1 MARTTIDFGIDFGTT
16 NSAIACLQRDRVE
29 VIKNSLTQSDLT
41 PSAVFVDGKGA
52 VIVGAPAYSKLEFD
66 PDNSIGG
73 FKRWLGGENRFTF
86 KKSGRSMKAEELSAE
101 VLKSLKGDVFAR
113 FQEDIKAAVI
123 TVPAVWEIPKC
134 EATRRAAQ
142 LAGLEF
148 TPLLQEP
155 IAAAI
160 GYGFQAEELRG
171 VLMVFDLG
179 GGTFDTS
186 LLSARDGRLTVLGN
200 EGCLLGG
207 RDFDLKLAEW
217 LADRIEKESG
227 VRGLRRDN
235 PLAYRAFAKLKQKAE
250 EAKKQ
255 LSVRES
261 CPVSIEELGSGF
273 ENVEITIEV
282 HRRDYEQLIAADTNK
297 AISICKGLLAAKGIK
312 PSALQALLLVG
323 GPTLTPYIRASIEQ
337 ELGIRPSSSLDPMT
351 VVAQGAALFA
361 ATQRLQ
367 ESSKAAPRTGQ
378 INARFHY
385 SPVSDSTETDVGI
398 SLDPPLNGGELRI
411 IRTDGGWASAVS
423 SIPPD
428 GQLFVTV
435 LLRAKKSN
443 EFRLEIKD
451 ANGTLISP
459 QPSEFTITHGL
470 PLAQAITS
478 KDFGVALENN
488 EFEVLIPKGTPLP
501 AKGAGTFQTSK
512 TVSAGSQESALKVY
526 ILEGEHQRA
535 DRNLEIQVMELRGA
549 QCKRSLPAGETVE
562 VIFRMDESRVLSA
575 TAFIPFLNQTIE
587 SVFKPLETRIKD
599 SREPD
604 EIEQELNKEAE
615 RCNELRGVTSGNP
628 GLSEFEQRAQD
639 LKKELDAAKAGDQ
652 EARQKIVTNL
662 LDLKAAL
669 DTIEDST
676 RWQRLLSEFS
686 ELKEAARE
694 LFATRGSQEQSSQLE
709 LLITEAEDAASRK
722 SLQRLDQRLES
733 IRGMYWRL
741 LFSFDEYWI
750 SAFRRLE
757 SDGARFV
764 DSDLASRLIEEGKR
778 AIGRQDI
785 ESLKTIVPQLWGL
798 LPESQQS
805 KLDFR
810 FADAGLR
817 RAYGRQK

>member
-66 PDNSIGG
+66 PDNSLSG
-73 FKRWLGGENRFTF
+73 FKRWLGGENCFTF
-86 KKSGRSMKAEELSAE
+86 KKSGKSMKAEELSAE
-101 VLKSLKGDVFAR
+101 VLKSLKADVFAR

-217 LADRIEKESG
+217 LAARIEKESG

-273 ENVEITIEV
+273 ENVELTIEI
-282 HRRDYEQLIAADTNK
+282 HRRDYEQLIATDTGK
-297 AISICKGLLAAKGIK
+297 AISICRGLLSAKGMK

-323 GPTLTPYIRASIEQ
+323 GPTLTPYIRAAIEQ
-337 ELGIRPSSSLDPMT
+337 ELGIRPNSSLDPMT

-367 ESSKAAPRTGQ
+367 EPSKAAPQTGQ
-378 INARFHY
+378 INVRLHY

-398 SLDPPLNGGELRI
+398 SLDAPLKGGGLRI
-411 IRTDGGWASAVS
+411 VRTDGGWASGVNPVPS
-423 SIPPD
+423 D
-428 GQLFVTV
+428 GQLFITV
-435 LLRAKKSN
+435 ALRAKKAN
-443 EFRLEIKD
+443 QFHLEVKD
-451 ANGTLISP
+451 ATGTPISA
-459 QPSEFTITHGL
+459 QPGEFTITHGL
-470 PLAQAITS
+470 PVAQAITS

-488 EFEVLIPKGTPLP
+488 EFGILIPKGTPLP
-501 AKGAGTFQTSK
+501 AKGAGVFQTTK
-512 TVSAGSQESALKVY
+512 TVAVGSEDSALKVY
-526 ILEGEHQRA
+526 ILEGSHRRA
-535 DRNLEIQVMELRGA
+535 DRNLGIQVLELRGM

-562 VIFRMDESRVLSA
+562 VTFRMDESRVLSA

-587 SVFKPLETRIKD
+587 SVVRPLETRIKD

-604 EIEQELNKEAE
+604 EIEHELNREAE
-615 RCNELRGVTSGNP
+615 RCNELRAVVSESP
-628 GLSEFEQRAQD
+628 GFFEFEERAQD
-639 LKKELDAAKAGDQ
+639 LKNELDAAKAGDQ

-662 LDLKAAL
+662 LDLKASL
-669 DTIEDST
+669 DTIEDSS
-676 RWQRLLSEFS
+676 RWERLLADFS
-686 ELKEAARE
+686 ELKKAARE
-694 LFATRGSQEQSSQLE
+694 LFAAHGSQEQNSQLE
-709 LLITEAEDAASRK
+709 LLIREAEDAASRK
-722 SLQRLDQRLES
+722 SLQMLDQRLES

-741 LFSFDEYWI
+741 LFTFDEYWI
-750 SAFRRLE
+750 SSFRRLE
-757 SDGARFV
+757 TDGARFV
-764 DSDLASRLIEEGKR
+764 DNAVANRLIEEGKR
-778 AIGRQDI
+778 AIGRQDV